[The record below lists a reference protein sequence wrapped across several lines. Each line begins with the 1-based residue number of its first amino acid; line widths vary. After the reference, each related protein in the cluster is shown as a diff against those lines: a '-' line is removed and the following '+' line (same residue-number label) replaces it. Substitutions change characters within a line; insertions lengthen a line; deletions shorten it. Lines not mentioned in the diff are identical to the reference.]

1 MKDACL
7 GTLNISIQLLIN
19 STIDLFYCT
28 YLPNIYIL
36 KSAIHMRTEMT
47 NTQMQPHLT
56 YYKASQ
62 NKHNQKKV
70 REGQNEQ
77 FTSS

>member
-7 GTLNISIQLLIN
+7 GTLNISIQLLIY
-19 STIDLFYCT
+19 SICT